1 MKKCGLCFAALAALV
16 LLPGNVLCQSIP
28 VTGSVPVIEA
38 DSAPSTTNVSG
49 AVRTTLDAP
58 VPGATVH
65 IVHLPTGHSWVGW
78 TDDDGNF
85 SFRGLPVGRYRLEVR
100 QLGFSKSQTEMD
112 FAGGANVP
120 AKFTLHVGTSPSVEE
135 ITKSSADAKPP
146 LAGAPPP
153 DKSTESTAENKTAA
167 ESTPPAANAKGAEAA
182 HDAVVATNPANATKS
197 AKNSKKNKKV
207 ETLDAS
213 AAVPGGS
220 DISSTLGDAS
230 SSDAVS
236 ISGTVNRAATLGG
249 TGSFSSAVVF
259 AATSNSNGA
268 PTSSV
273 GNFPL
278 PGQSGGET
286 AASPKASKV
295 GGSKKSKKSKQAQ
308 STGDA
313 TEFGQG
319 IEDLWT
325 QKTVSNL
332 SANQVHLSLTNRYD
346 NGVWDA
352 HPYSLVGIP
361 SVPFP
366 SFGDVFSLR
375 LGGPLV
381 IPHVYNGRQRTFF
394 FLSTQLNRAMQ
405 LWDTFSSVPT
415 LAERNGDFSARGV
428 LLYDPASS
436 MTGPRT
442 LLGTSIP
449 QNRIDKNAE
458 AMLAYFP
465 LPNLPGFVDNF
476 HLQAQLPLD
485 NNLVS
490 FRVLHEISSRFSASA
505 HYSAA
510 ITNQDNLRNFPQL
523 TNTSTGLAQGVTL
536 SLNQNWS
543 PRLSNST
550 KVYWTRNSLDNINGF
565 AFNNNLAN
573 QLGIQGVSQAP
584 VDWGLPFSHFTNY
597 NELHDLAPSLQ
608 KNQTLRVTDNLT
620 YVLPKHTIQ
629 LGGEVRWIDINA
641 DANPAPRG
649 EFEFTGIMT
658 SQLDANG
665 IPVDGTGYDLAD
677 FLLGLPQTAN
687 LGYALGGTY
696 TYLRSNAYN
705 VYAQDDWRIRP
716 SFSINFGVR
725 YEIQTAPIE
734 KFNRMADLVINN
746 SITAVENVLP
756 GQVNPFTGQTMPRSL
771 VNTSPNNWGPRL
783 GIAWRPNIK
792 FPLVLRT
799 GYGIFYNESI
809 YNQLANSMALQPP
822 FANAQTWETST
833 AKVLTIENSF
843 TTPGSGFF
851 TNTVA
856 VDPNYHVGSA
866 QLWNVS
872 LESQVKPNLLIE
884 VNYNGTKGT
893 HLDMLHAPNRA
904 PNGSPFTTELDRRIP
919 NAPGFIYDTSGASS
933 IYQGV
938 QLIVRRQASHGL
950 IIQGNYSYSKS
961 LDNASSIILG
971 VPMVVQDE
979 NNLAAEWGH
988 SDFDVRHQFG
998 NTLSY
1003 DVPFGPSRRWLH
1015 DGWIC
1020 QILRDFKLS
1029 EVTTITSGTP
1039 FTARVLGN
1047 VADNTGT
1054 GVELSQRADQVGN
1067 PWLPASQRTPL
1078 RYFNTAAFVV
1088 PASGLFGDAPRNT
1101 IPGPGVSNVDFSI
1114 ARKFKFGE
1122 GARRELEL
1130 RWEIRNVFNTP
1141 AFQGLDNVVNSD
1153 TYGSVQRVAPMRSMD
1168 FYIKVNF

>member
-1 MKKCGLCFAALAALV
+1 MRKTGLFVVALAAFAV
-16 LLPGNVLCQSIP
+16 LPAEALCQSSLAS
-28 VTGSVPVIEA
+28 GSVPVVDS
-38 DSAPSTTNVSG
+38 DSASATTNVAG
-49 AVRTTLDAP
+49 VVRTTLNAP
-58 VPGATVH
+58 IPGASVR
-65 IVHLPTGHSWVGW
+65 IVHLTSGRSWVTW
-78 TDDDGNF
+78 TRDDGNF
-85 SFRGLPVGRYRLEVR
+85 SFKGLPVGRYRVEVR
-100 QLGFSKSQTEMD
+100 QLGFAKSEKEMEFASGSTE
-112 FAGGANVP
+112 P
-120 AKFTLHVGTSPSVEE
+120 AQLTLHVDFNSTDSET
-135 ITKSSADAKPP
+135 TKPAADVP
-146 LAGAPPP
+146 APPAGSTSLP
-153 DKSTESTAENKTAA
+153 DKTAENTPVKNVAE
-167 ESTPPAANAKGAEAA
+167 ESTSAKSSSEVPVKAHKSASAPA
-182 HDAVVATNPANATKS
+182 V

-207 ETLDAS
+207 ESLNAS

-220 DISSTLGDAS
+220 DLSSTLGDAS

-259 AATSNSNGA
+259 AATSNSNSA
-268 PTSSV
+268 PASSV
-273 GNFPL
+273 GSFPL

-295 GGSKKSKKSKQAQ
+295 GGSKKSKKSKQAPN
-308 STGDA
+308 SAGDA

-325 QKTVSNL
+325 QKSVSSA

-366 SFGDVFSLR
+366 SFGDIFSLR
-375 LGGPLV
+375 AGGPLV

-394 FLSTQLNRAMQ
+394 FLSTQLNRALQ

-428 LLYDPASS
+428 LLYDPATS

-449 QNRIDKNAE
+449 QNRIDKNAA

-476 HLQAQLPLD
+476 HLQAQLPLN

-490 FRVLHEISSRFSASA
+490 FRVLHEISPKFSVSA

-510 ITNQDNLRNFPQL
+510 ITNQDNLRNFPLL
-523 TNTSTGLAQGVTL
+523 TNTSTGLAQAVTL
-536 SLNQNWS
+536 SLNQNWT

-565 AFNNNLAN
+565 AFQNNLVS
-573 QLGIQGVSQAP
+573 QLGIQGVSQSP

-597 NELHDLAPSLQ
+597 NELHDLAPVLQ

-665 IPVDGTGYDLAD
+665 VPVDGTGFDLAD
-677 FLLGLPQTAN
+677 FLMGLPQTAN

-705 VYAQDDWRIRP
+705 VYAQDDWRVRP

-725 YEIQTAPIE
+725 YEIQTAPFE

-746 SITAVENVLP
+746 SITAVDNVLP

-771 VNTSPNNWGPRL
+771 VNTSPNNWGPRV

-792 FPLVLRT
+792 FPLVVRA

-822 FANAQTWETST
+822 FANAQTWQTST

-843 TTPGSGFF
+843 TTPGTGFF

-856 VDPNYHVGSA
+856 VDPNYKVGSA

-938 QLIVRRQASHGL
+938 QLIVRRQTSHGL

-971 VPMVVQDE
+971 TPMVVQDE

-998 NTLSY
+998 DTLSY

-1015 DGWIC
+1015 DGWIS
-1020 QILRDFKLS
+1020 QIFRDFKLS

-1088 PASGLFGDAPRNT
+1088 PASGLFGNAARNT
-1101 IPGPGVSNVDFSI
+1101 IPGPGVSNVDFAI

-1130 RWEIRNVFNTP
+1130 RWEIRNAFNTP
-1141 AFQGLDNVVNSD
+1141 NFQGVDNVVNSD
-1153 TYGSVQRVAPMRSMD
+1153 TYGAVQRVAPMRSMD

>member
-1 MKKCGLCFAALAALV
+1 VRQIRLVLIALAVFA
-16 LLPGNVLCQSIP
+16 LLPAEALCQSSLP
-28 VTGSVPVIEA
+28 SGSVPFVDS
-38 DSAPSTTNVSG
+38 DSASATTNVAG
-49 AVRTTLDAP
+49 VVRTALNAP
-58 VPGATVH
+58 IPGASVR
-65 IVHLPTGHSWVGW
+65 IVHLTSGRSWVTW
-78 TDDDGNF
+78 TRDDGNF
-85 SFRGLPVGRYRLEVR
+85 SFQGLPVGRYRLEVR
-100 QLGFSKSQTEMD
+100 QLGFAKSETEME
-112 FAGGANVP
+112 FASGSTAP
-120 AKFTLHVGTSPSVEE
+120 AQLTLHVDFNSTDSETRKPAADVPAPPASSTS
-135 ITKSSADAKPP
+135 
-146 LAGAPPP
+146 PP
-153 DKSTESTAENKTAA
+153 DKTAENTAVKNA
-167 ESTPPAANAKGAEAA
+167 GEESTSAKSSSEAPVKAHKSANAP
-182 HDAVVATNPANATKS
+182 AV

-207 ETLDAS
+207 DTLNAS

-220 DISSTLGDAS
+220 DLSSNLGDTS

-259 AATSNSNGA
+259 AATSNSNNA
-268 PTSSV
+268 PASSV
-273 GNFPL
+273 GSFPL

-295 GGSKKSKKSKQAQ
+295 GGSKKSKKSKQAPN

-332 SANQVHLSLTNRYD
+332 AANQVHLSLTNRYD

-366 SFGDVFSLR
+366 SFGDVFSMR

-449 QNRIDKNAE
+449 QDRIDKNAQ

-465 LPNLPGFVDNF
+465 LPNLPGFVDNY
-476 HLQAQLPLD
+476 HLQAQLPL
-485 NNLVS
+485 NNDLVS
-490 FRVLHEISSRFSASA
+490 FRVLHEISPKFSVSA

-510 ITNQDNLRNFPQL
+510 ITNQDNLRNFPLL
-523 TNTSTGLAQGVTL
+523 TNSTTGLAQGVTL
-536 SLNQNWS
+536 SLNQNWT

-550 KVYWTRNSLDNINGF
+550 KAYWTRNSLDNLNGF
-565 AFNNNLAN
+565 AFKNNLVS
-573 QLGIQGVSQAP
+573 QLGIQDVSQAP

-597 NELHDLAPSLQ
+597 NELHDLAPTLQ
-608 KNQTLRVTDNLT
+608 KNQTLRLTDNLT

-705 VYAQDDWRIRP
+705 VYAQDDWRVRP

-725 YEIQTAPIE
+725 YEIQTAPYE

-771 VNTSPNNWGPRL
+771 VNTSPNNWGPRI

-792 FPLVLRT
+792 FPLVVRA

-843 TTPGSGFF
+843 TSPGTGFF

-856 VDPNYHVGSA
+856 VDPNYKVGSA

-904 PNGSPFTTELDRRIP
+904 PDGSPFTTELDRRIP

-938 QLIVRRQASHGL
+938 QLIVRRQTSHGL
-950 IIQGNYSYSKS
+950 IIQANYSYSKS

-971 VPMVVQDE
+971 TPMVVQDE

-998 NTLSY
+998 DTLSY

-1015 DGWIC
+1015 DGWIS
-1020 QILRDFKLS
+1020 QIFRDFKLS

-1078 RYFNTAAFVV
+1078 HYFNTAAFVV
-1088 PASGLFGDAPRNT
+1088 PASGLFGDAARNT
-1101 IPGPGVSNVDFSI
+1101 IPGPGVSNVDFAI

-1141 AFQGLDNVVNSD
+1141 NFQGLDNVVNSD
-1153 TYGSVQRVAPMRSMD
+1153 TYGAVQRVAPMRSMD